1 MLASP
6 VGLAGTTEP
15 VEDCAPQP
23 LPAASSHVEASTEVL
38 ITTQQVRLSTAA
50 AVGVRRQSAN
60 VCNANQAATPREA
73 LRIPRE
79 RRHGPRDGAIVNVLI
94 SLGCA
99 VVMAMFAAGIYNLQW
114 RLERADYKR
123 HFED

>member
-1 MLASP
+1 
-6 VGLAGTTEP
+6 
-15 VEDCAPQP
+15 
-23 LPAASSHVEASTEVL
+23 
-38 ITTQQVRLSTAA
+38 
-50 AVGVRRQSAN
+50 
-60 VCNANQAATPREA
+60 
-73 LRIPRE
+73 
-79 RRHGPRDGAIVNVLI
+79 VNVLI